1 MRHLLLSLTLVMT
14 IAGCMRDVPSDQPPV
29 HLERNMYQQ
38 PRYDVQAESNFFPDS
53 ATMRTPV
60 PGTVPRGFLRDS
72 VAFYT
77 GKIDT
82 TPVAKSPVPL
92 TIQLLQRGQERFN
105 IYCSPCHSRLGDGKG
120 IMVSRGYVPPPT
132 FHDDRALKF
141 ADGHIFDVMTNGL
154 RNMPAYRYQI
164 PVSDRW
170 AIVAYIRALQRS
182 QNATIKDVPEQ
193 LRNSVK

>member
-1 MRHLLLSLTLVMT
+1 MKYFLASLALAL
-14 IAGCMRDVPSDQPPV
+14 IIGGCMRDVPSDKPPV
-29 HLERNMYQQ
+29 HLERNMYKQ
-38 PRYDVQAESNFFPDS
+38 PRYDVQAESDFFADS

-60 PGTVPRGFLRDS
+60 PGTVPRGFLQDS
-72 VAFYT
+72 AAYYT

-92 TIQLLQRGQERFN
+92 TIQLLKRGQERFN

-193 LRNSVK
+193 NRNSIK